1 MPPCSRTQSATDNHQ
16 QTSAAPLRLDSRIRP
31 SHRQGLKPAGL
42 VCTVLGWKEVER
54 WMGQRLKEV
63 SVAVGEAVAVGV
75 ADDVGVDL
83 HMDSCVIGK
92 RQSRQIW

>member
-1 MPPCSRTQSATDNHQ
+1 
-16 QTSAAPLRLDSRIRP
+16 
-31 SHRQGLKPAGL
+31 
-42 VCTVLGWKEVER
+42 
-54 WMGQRLKEV
+54 MGQRLKEV